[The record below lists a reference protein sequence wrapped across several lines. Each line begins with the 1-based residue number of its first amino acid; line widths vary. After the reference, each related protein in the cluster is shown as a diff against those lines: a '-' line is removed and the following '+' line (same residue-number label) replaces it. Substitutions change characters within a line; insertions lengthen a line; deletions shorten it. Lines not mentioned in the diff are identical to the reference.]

1 MGQLEIVH
9 QGMDGEKKVLGRLS
23 VFQSWCVIAGS
34 LVAIALGIRTGIQD
48 IGGRYIREVVQESV
62 GVAISVEDKKV
73 DQQFAV
79 MVRDNERSFAN
90 VAAVDQQLH
99 ETDRQITA
107 ELETI
112 RLQLTEI
119 YKLQVQISAMRAA
132 QAR

>member
-1 MGQLEIVH
+1 
-9 QGMDGEKKVLGRLS
+9 
-23 VFQSWCVIAGS
+23 
-34 LVAIALGIRTGIQD
+34 
-48 IGGRYIREVVQESV
+48 
-62 GVAISVEDKKV
+62 
-73 DQQFAV
+73 